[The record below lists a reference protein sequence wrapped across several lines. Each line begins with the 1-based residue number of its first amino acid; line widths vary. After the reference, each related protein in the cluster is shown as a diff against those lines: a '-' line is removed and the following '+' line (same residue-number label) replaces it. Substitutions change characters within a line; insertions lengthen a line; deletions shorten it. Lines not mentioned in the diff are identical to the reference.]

1 MENFNKIDMK
11 IIYDIK
17 IIDKQINE
25 LEERK
30 PLFFQKN
37 KLKKYNERI
46 EKLENIKR
54 YLYKKLE
61 YMIENN

>member
-1 MENFNKIDMK
+1 MENFNEIDKK

-30 PLFFQKN
+30 TFFFQKN
-37 KLKKYNERI
+37 KLKKYNEKI
-46 EKLENIKR
+46 QKLENVKR

-61 YMIENN
+61 YMSENN